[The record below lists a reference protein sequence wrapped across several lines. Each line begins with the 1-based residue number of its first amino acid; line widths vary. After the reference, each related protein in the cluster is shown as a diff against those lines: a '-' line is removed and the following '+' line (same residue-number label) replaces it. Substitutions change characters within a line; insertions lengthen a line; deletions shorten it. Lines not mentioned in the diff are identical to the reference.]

1 MNIIKRLGTRVLLPL
16 FLSFVVLILMV
27 AVPMNASQYIE
38 EENADIESAEKHSYS
53 ATTSLYELHQ
63 EIPVFDNVLKDG

>member
-1 MNIIKRLGTRVLLPL
+1 MNIIKRFGTRVLLPL
-16 FLSFVVLILMV
+16 FLSFVVLIMMV

-38 EENADIESAEKHSYS
+38 EENTDVESTEKQSYS

-63 EIPVFDNVLKDG
+63 KIPVFDNVLNEG